1 MTLPVSRTTEEALR
15 QALARLIDGCPT
27 RTDGR
32 LTVANLAREAGMSRQ
47 RQTALPPSWPPAVM
61 PLLLPEREVCHRGAG
76 LKRRERSAGLCI
88 SAPSTSRP
96 EPCNS
101 AEEAA
106 RAAVLPFPRNAH
118 VQPRNKRSE
127 TP

>member
-61 PLLLPEREVCHRGAG
+61 PLLLPEREVCHRGG
-76 LKRRERSAGLCI
+76 PERRERSAGLHI
-88 SAPSTSRP
+88 RAQHIQAR
-96 EPCNS
+96 
-101 AEEAA
+101 ALQQRQEEQRAA
-106 RAAVLPFPRNAH
+106 RRCPAVPE
-118 VQPRNKRSE
+118 KRPCPASQ
-127 TP
+127 